1 MAMVSVEEALSSGF
15 SLIRR
20 KPGAV
25 LVWGLLQTAVVA
37 AYYDV
42 VFWWVSKMVSRFPV
56 AGTGVVAGAPPVG
69 PEAMATILQG
79 QAVVYLSLFAMM
91 IVYSIVLCAALRAML
106 SPADDSFAYL
116 RLGMTEAIFVFAWLV
131 FLVLVIIAEFVAAIP
146 LMLIVATL
154 VASKATAAAV
164 AVGVIGGIAFLVG
177 IVYLHLRLGLAW
189 PMIVDTGKFRLFES
203 WTLTR
208 GHAGSMFLIALV
220 LLSGLLIL
228 EAVLGLAGLVFG
240 AGLMGGWGSPASTV
254 DMPRAFARLEPLLLV
269 VAVLS
274 VPLLGAVLAIFTAP
288 WAYLYRRLGG
298 EAIDAP
304 FT

>member
-1 MAMVSVEEALSSGF
+1 MAMVSVEAALSSGF

-25 LVWGLLQTAVVA
+25 LVWGLLQTAVMA

-42 VFWWVSKMVSRFPV
+42 VFWWFSKMMSRFPV
-56 AGTGVVAGAPPVG
+56 AGTGSVAGAAPVG

-79 QAVVYLSLFAMM
+79 QAVVYLALFALL
-91 IVYSIVLCAALRAML
+91 IVYSIVICAALRAML
-106 SPADDSFAYL
+106 APEEDRFAYL
-116 RLGMTEAIFVFAWLV
+116 RLGMTEAIFIFAWLV
-131 FLVLVIIAEFVAAIP
+131 FLVLVIIAEFVALIP

-154 VASKATAAAV
+154 VATKAAAAAV
-164 AVGVIGGIAFLVG
+164 VVGVIGGIAFFVG
-177 IVYLHLRLGLAW
+177 VVYLHLRLGLAW

-220 LLSGLLIL
+220 LFSGLLIL
-228 EAVLGLAGLVFG
+228 EVVLGLVGLVFS
-240 AGLMGGWGSPASTV
+240 AGLMGGWGSPASPL
-254 DMPRAFARLEPLLLV
+254 DMQHAFARLEPLLLV
-269 VAVLS
+269 AAVVS
-274 VPLLGAVLAIFTAP
+274 VPVLGAILAIFMAP
-288 WAYLYRRLGG
+288 WAYIYRRLGG